1 MKEVRTFSTENIAPE
16 QRPRLV
22 SEAVSEV
29 LTTLEI
35 SEPSGKPLEAN
46 VKSVDLENT
55 VLASFDLGPFIF
67 DRDTTMVKDGDDR
80 FSLVTCVGGSYN
92 TTMTGT
98 GGGSSIKVVSG
109 MASLF
114 SHLTPMRTISHVQSQ
129 EKTLVFP
136 RELIS
141 HAMRNPDE
149 RVGMVPEGGMVA
161 IRLMASY
168 MAGLMQEEKSIS
180 SKTQKMIEG
189 HVLDLVA
196 NAYDPRGEWSRAAPN
211 DGVHAA
217 QLQQILNYVSGSFAD
232 RSLRAESIA
241 KRCGISVRKL
251 HQLLTTTGTTLSQ
264 HILEHRLQA
273 ARQALQNERLISK
286 RVSEIAIDVG
296 FSDLS
301 HFNKCFRQRFGDTP
315 SGFRPVKVK
324 IARKAN

>member
-1 MKEVRTFSTENIAPE
+1 MKEVKTFSTKNIAPE

-22 SEAVSEV
+22 SEAISEV
-29 LTTLEI
+29 LTTLDVF
-35 SEPSGKPLEAN
+35 EPNGKPLEAKI
-46 VKSVDLENT
+46 KSVELENT
-55 VLASFDLGPFIF
+55 ILASFDLGPSVF
-67 DRDTTMVKDGDDR
+67 DRDSTMVKDGDDR
-80 FSLVTCVGGSYN
+80 FSLVTCVGGSYD
-92 TTMTGT
+92 TTMTGMVDEN
-98 GGGSSIKVVSG
+98 SIKVVSG

-114 SHLTPMRTISHVQSQ
+114 SHLTPMRTVSYGQSQ

-149 RVGMVPEGGMVA
+149 RVGMVPEGGMIA

-168 MAGLMQEEKSIS
+168 MAGLLEEEKSIS
-180 SKTQKMIEG
+180 PKTQKMIEG

-196 NAYDPRGEWSRAAPN
+196 NAYDPGGEWSRAAPN

-217 QLQQILNYVSGSFAD
+217 QLQQILRHVSESFTD

-241 KRCGISVRKL
+241 KLCGISERKV

-286 RVSEIAIDVG
+286 RVSEIAIDAG

-301 HFNKCFRQRFGDTP
+301 HFNKCFRRRFGDAP
-315 SGFRPVKVK
+315 NGFRPDKVK